1 MTSFRADTLT
11 EFMDAAAEKFGAG
24 GLGETDYHV
33 SSAYIFKNGKLIDVS
48 FTLTVT
54 IDFATFGG
62 GRPDKA
68 NLEAITHVAHLGKVH
83 EGKHKA
89 GYEATFNNWKPQAV
103 KDLKAKTYADEDEAK
118 DAIAKKVDEIND
130 KMKAACLALHSTE
143 GYVDVMQS
151 GGSISVTMKPAGASG
166 CE

>member
-1 MTSFRADTLT
+1 MTSFRADTLK
-11 EFMDAAAEKFGAG
+11 EFMEAAAEKFGAG
-24 GLGETDYHV
+24 GLGETEYHV
-33 SSAYIFKNGKLIDVS
+33 NSSYVFRNGKLIDVS
-48 FTLTVT
+48 FTLAVT

-62 GRPDKA
+62 GKPDKA
-68 NLEAITHVAHLGKVH
+68 NQEAITHVVHLGKVH

-89 GYEATFNNWKPQAV
+89 GYEATFSNWKPQAV
-103 KDLKAKTYADEDEAK
+103 KDLKAGTYADEDEAK

-130 KMKAACLALHSTE
+130 KMKAACLDLHSKE

-151 GGSISVTMKPAGASG
+151 GGNISVTMKPAGASG